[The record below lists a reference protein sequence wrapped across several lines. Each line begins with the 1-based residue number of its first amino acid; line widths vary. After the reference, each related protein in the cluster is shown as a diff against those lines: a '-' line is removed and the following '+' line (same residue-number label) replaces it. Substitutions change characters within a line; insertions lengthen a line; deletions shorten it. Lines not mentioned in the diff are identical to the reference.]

1 MCFQGFQIDYLIKVP
16 EVKDTVHKHSLLHHL
31 CHMVLESFPSSSDFY
46 SEIGPVTR
54 ASKADFNELAQNIK
68 YLETECKA
76 SWDRLKLISKHDTSV
91 SLKQKLIEFL
101 ADCAERTI
109 ILDVVHRR
117 VINRF
122 HKFLLWLGLPP
133 HRISETRPNE
143 FCRIL
148 SEFSLEYR
156 TTRERVLQ
164 QIDKKVNQRE
174 RNKVRE
180 KIIVDV
186 AKLKTGEVN
195 ILANKDERKDAE
207 LR

>member
-1 MCFQGFQIDYLIKVP
+1 MP

-31 CHMVLESFPSSSDFY
+31 CHMVMESSQTTTDLY
-46 SEIGPVTR
+46 SEIGPITR
-54 ASKADFNELAQNIK
+54 ASKADFNELALNIK

-76 SWDRLKLISKHDTSV
+76 SWDRLKLISKHDTALQ
-91 SLKQKLIEFL
+91 LKQKLIDFL
-101 ADCAERTI
+101 ADCAERII

-117 VINRF
+117 VVNRYN
-122 HKFLLWLGLPP
+122 KFLLWLGVSP
-133 HRISETRPNE
+133 HRITESRPNE

-164 QIDKKVNQRE
+164 QIEKKVNHRE
-174 RNKVRE
+174 RNKTRG
-180 KIIVDV
+180 KLILDI
-186 AKLKTGEVN
+186 AKLKPGVISN
-195 ILANKDERKDAE
+195 VVSKDERKDVE